1 MIYLEIMERIKLL
14 FPEVGDGMIKSLF
27 NHYSDSFQRE
37 TYYGILTQKTIDKDT
52 ITNGRVSNVKV
63 ISLETVSSNNE
74 VYRLINL
81 DTDDLS
87 GLKIS
92 DANVNG
98 YYINNDTLFFVKSNS
113 DRTLSFFNPEN
124 DVLLSGYFID
134 DSQLINANTT
144 PDTDFNNSI
153 GLAVIN
159 GILSELYKLDISKL
173 NIHQFYKNEYLQLV
187 KQFRRYGMS
196 AQRPA
201 EVRSSWYAG

>member
-27 NHYSDSFQRE
+27 NHYSESFQRE
-37 TYYGILTQKTIDKDT
+37 TYYGVLTQKTIDKDT
-52 ITNGRVSNVKV
+52 IINGRVSNVKV

-134 DSQLINANTT
+134 EAQLVNDLTT

-173 NIHQFYKNEYLQLV
+173 NIYQFYKNEYLQLV
-187 KQFRRYGMS
+187 KQFRKYGMS

-201 EVRSSWYAG
+201 EIRGSWYAG

>member
-14 FPEVGDGMIKSLF
+14 FPGTGDGMIKSLF
-27 NHYSDSFQRE
+27 NHYSESFQRE
-37 TYYGILTQKTIDKDT
+37 TCYGILTQKTINKDA
-52 ITNGRVSNVKV
+52 IVNGRVSNVKA
-63 ISLETVSSNNE
+63 INLETVSSNNE

-113 DRTLSFFNPEN
+113 DRTLSFFNPEY
-124 DVLLSGYFID
+124 DVLLSGQFID
-134 DSQLINANTT
+134 EAQLVNDLTT

-173 NIHQFYKNEYLQLV
+173 NIYQFYKNEYLQLV
-187 KQFRRYGMS
+187 KQFRKYGMS

-201 EVRSSWYAG
+201 EVRSSWYAN

>member
-27 NHYSDSFQRE
+27 NHYSESFQRE
-37 TYYGILTQKTIDKDT
+37 TYYGVLTQKTIDKDT
-52 ITNGRVSNVKV
+52 IINGRVSNVKV

-134 DSQLINANTT
+134 EAQLVNDLTT

-173 NIHQFYKNEYLQLV
+173 NIYQFYKNEYLQLV
-187 KQFRRYGMS
+187 KQFRKYGMS

-201 EVRSSWYAG
+201 EIRSSWYAG

>member
-27 NHYSDSFQRE
+27 NHYSESFQRE

-63 ISLETVSSNNE
+63 ISLETVSCDNE

>member
-14 FPEVGDGMIKSLF
+14 FPGTGDGMIKSLF
-27 NHYSDSFQRE
+27 NHYSESFQRE
-37 TYYGILTQKTIDKDT
+37 TCYGILTQKTIDKDT
-52 ITNGRVSNVKV
+52 IVNGRVSNVKA
-63 ISLETVSSNNE
+63 INLETVSSNNE

-113 DRTLSFFNPEN
+113 DRTLSFFNPEY
-124 DVLLSGYFID
+124 DVLLSGQFID
-134 DSQLINANTT
+134 GTQLVNDLTT

-173 NIHQFYKNEYLQLV
+173 NIYQFYKNEYLQLV
-187 KQFRRYGMS
+187 KQFRKYGMS

-201 EVRSSWYAG
+201 EVRSSWYAN

>member
-14 FPEVGDGMIKSLF
+14 FPGTGDGMIKSLF
-27 NHYSDSFQRE
+27 NHYSESFQRE

-52 ITNGRVSNVKV
+52 IVNGRVSNVKA
-63 ISLETVSSNNE
+63 INLETVSSNNE

-98 YYINNDTLFFVKSNS
+98 YYINNDTLFFVKSNG
-113 DRTLSFFNPEN
+113 DRTLSFFNPEY
-124 DVLLSGYFID
+124 DVVLSGQFID
-134 DSQLINANTT
+134 EAQLVNDLTT

-173 NIHQFYKNEYLQLV
+173 DIYQFYKNEYLQLV
-187 KQFRRYGMS
+187 KQFRKYGMS

-201 EVRSSWYAG
+201 TLRSNW

>member
-27 NHYSDSFQRE
+27 NYYSESFQRE

>member
-14 FPEVGDGMIKSLF
+14 FPGTGDGMIKSLF
-27 NHYSDSFQRE
+27 NHYSESFQRE

-52 ITNGRVSNVKV
+52 IVNGRVSNVKA
-63 ISLETVSSNNE
+63 INLETVSSNNE

-98 YYINNDTLFFVKSNS
+98 YYINNDTLFFVKSNG
-113 DRTLSFFNPEN
+113 DRTLSFFNPEY
-124 DVLLSGYFID
+124 DVVLSGQFID
-134 DSQLINANTT
+134 EAQLVNDLTT

-173 NIHQFYKNEYLQLV
+173 DIYQFYKNEYLQLV
-187 KQFRRYGMS
+187 KQFRKYGMS

>member
-14 FPEVGDGMIKSLF
+14 FPGTGDGMIKSLF
-27 NHYSDSFQRE
+27 NHYSESFQRE
-37 TYYGILTQKTIDKDT
+37 TCYGILTQKTIDKDT
-52 ITNGRVSNVKV
+52 IVNGRVSNVKA
-63 ISLETVSSNNE
+63 INLETVSSNNE

-98 YYINNDTLFFVKSNS
+98 YYINNDTLFFVKSNG
-113 DRTLSFFNPEN
+113 DRTLSFFNPGY
-124 DVLLSGYFID
+124 DVVLSGQFID
-134 DSQLINANTT
+134 GAQLVNDLTT

-173 NIHQFYKNEYLQLV
+173 NIYQFYKNEYLQLV
-187 KQFRRYGMS
+187 KQFRKYGMS

-201 EVRSSWYAG
+201 EVRSSWYAN